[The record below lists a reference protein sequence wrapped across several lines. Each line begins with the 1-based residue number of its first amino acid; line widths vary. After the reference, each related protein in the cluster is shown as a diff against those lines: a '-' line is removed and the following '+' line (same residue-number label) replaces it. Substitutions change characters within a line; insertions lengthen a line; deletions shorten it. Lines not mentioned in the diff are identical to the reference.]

1 MFVSNRFFL
10 FDALFLLDALFLF
23 GALFEA
29 VMISSVIRSFLFIKL
44 LSELHLLINVLA
56 KNDFAELFVLF
67 LCFSE
72 LIVSLSNVKI
82 IRYVFLKLSFSL

>member
-1 MFVSNRFFL
+1 MFVSDRFFL
-10 FDALFLLDALFLF
+10 FDALFLF

-29 VMISSVIRSFLFIKL
+29 VMNSSVRSFLFIEL

-67 LCFSE
+67 LCFLE

-82 IRYVFLKLSFSL
+82 IRYVFLKKLSFSL